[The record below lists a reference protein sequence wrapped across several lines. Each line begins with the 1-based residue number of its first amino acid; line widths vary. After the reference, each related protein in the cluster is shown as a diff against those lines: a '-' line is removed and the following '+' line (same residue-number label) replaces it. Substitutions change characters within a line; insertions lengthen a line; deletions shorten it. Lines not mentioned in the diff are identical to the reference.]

1 MNDQVK
7 GLIFIQLEDLP
18 CVSVKELYKPG
29 ITDEKYS
36 ELLLGA

>member
-7 GLIFIQLEDLP
+7 GLIFVQLEDLP
-18 CVSVKELYKPG
+18 CVSVMKPG
-29 ITDEKYS
+29 ITDKKYS